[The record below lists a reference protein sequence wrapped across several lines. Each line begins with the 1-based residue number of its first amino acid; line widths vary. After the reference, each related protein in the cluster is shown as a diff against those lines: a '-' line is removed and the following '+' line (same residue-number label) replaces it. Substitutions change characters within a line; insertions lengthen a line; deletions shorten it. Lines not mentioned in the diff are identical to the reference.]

1 MKWEQMEGN
10 WTEVKASVRATFSK
24 LTDADIEQIE
34 GKKERLIGRI
44 QRRYGY
50 PKEKAEKEA
59 NELIS
64 RL

>member
-1 MKWEQMEGN
+1 MEGK
-10 WTEVKASVRATFSK
+10 WTEVKQSVRAKFGK

-34 GKKERLIGRI
+34 GKRERLVGRI

-50 PKEKAEKEA
+50 AKDRAEREA
-59 NELIS
+59 DELIS